1 MIILED
7 PYVSP
12 ELATFAADRQEPVLD
27 TPAAR
32 QAGLD
37 YGLHLNLV
45 SSRDFGRL
53 CCQGQRL
60 YSNSENALDWL
71 YSRSGNAGLV
81 RATELL
87 KNKLLFRQRL
97 APLFPDFHFRELT
110 LRDVKETHFESLPG
124 PCVLKP
130 AVGFFSLG
138 VYSIENAQQWRA
150 ARDDIAAGA
159 VRWRKEYPAAVLDNQ
174 VWLLESLIQGTEYA
188 VDVYFNSRGEAV
200 ICNILQHDFASSE
213 DVSDRLYYTSADI
226 IRRMSGPLEAWFDQ
240 INERLGL
247 RDYPVH
253 VELRRD
259 ADGHMVPIEFNPLR
273 FAGWCCTD
281 ISLFAWGFP
290 TYGCYLDDRRP
301 DWDSILPGR
310 EDKLYTLIV
319 LNKPAACPPV
329 RCFDYD
335 ALCARFHKVLHLR
348 RGFYDRYSHFG
359 FLFTETPA
367 HDRTELDA
375 IVRDDLLGKAAK
387 GLTPDKIPTM
397 MNYTTLLNADS
408 MYNTPP
414 CWCIYMTGLV
424 MNYLENEI
432 GGLENMQ
439 KRNAAKAKVL
449 YDYLDGQDFYKNP
462 VEKKYRSM
470 MNVTF
475 TSPDA
480 DTDKAFCAA
489 ATEAGFVNLK
499 GHRLVG
505 GMRASIYNAMPAEGI
520 DKLVDFMEKFRRE
533 H

>member
-12 ELATFAADRQEPVLD
+12 ELAAFAADRQEPVLD

-45 SSRDFGRL
+45 SSRDFGHL
-53 CCQGQRL
+53 CCRGQRL

-87 KNKLLFRQRL
+87 KNKLLFRRRL

-110 LRDVKETHFESLPG
+110 LREVMETHFDSLPG

-138 VYSIENAQQWRA
+138 VYSIENARQWRA

-226 IRRMSGPLEAWFDQ
+226 IRRMAGPLEAWFDRL
-240 INERLGL
+240 NERLGL

-290 TYGCYLDDRRP
+290 TYGCYLGARTGTA
-301 DWDSILPGR
+301 SC
-310 EDKLYTLIV
+310 
-319 LNKPAACPPV
+319 PAT
-329 RCFDYD
+329 RT
-335 ALCARFHKVLHLR
+335 
-348 RGFYDRYSHFG
+348 GS
-359 FLFTETPA
+359 TP
-367 HDRTELDA
+367 
-375 IVRDDLLGKAAK
+375 
-387 GLTPDKIPTM
+387 
-397 MNYTTLLNADS
+397 S
-408 MYNTPP
+408 S
-414 CWCIYMTGLV
+414 C
-424 MNYLENEI
+424 
-432 GGLENMQ
+432 
-439 KRNAAKAKVL
+439 
-449 YDYLDGQDFYKNP
+449 
-462 VEKKYRSM
+462 S
-470 MNVTF
+470 
-475 TSPDA
+475 TSPPPA
-480 DTDKAFCAA
+480 RRCGVSTTTPSAPASARSCTCAA
-489 ATEAGFVNLK
+489 ASMTAIPTSASCSPRPRPMTGRNWTPSCVTTCWASSSPKTTRRRPRPDKQTKEAPMKKIGIIRCMQTEDICPGTTDFSFAAQGKGAFEELGPCEVIGFVSC
-499 GHRLVG
+499 G
-505 GMRASIYNAMPAEGI
+505 GCPGKRAVARARM
-520 DKLVDFMEKFRRE
+520 LVDRGAEAVALASCIRKGNPIGFPCPHHETMIAAIRAKLGDSVPVLD
-533 H
+533 HTH